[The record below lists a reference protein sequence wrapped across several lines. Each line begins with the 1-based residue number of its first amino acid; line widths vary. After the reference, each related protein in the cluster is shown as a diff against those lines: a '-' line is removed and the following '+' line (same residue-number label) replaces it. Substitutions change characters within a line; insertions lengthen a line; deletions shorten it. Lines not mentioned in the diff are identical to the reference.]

1 MIVEANKV
9 TNQVTIKT
17 DRGGQI
23 TLTWAAAANLST
35 LLSQKSHEA
44 EPAPARGKSYVP
56 AMERTRV

>member
-1 MIVEANKV
+1 MIVEADKA

-23 TLTWAAAANLST
+23 VLTWAAAANLST

-44 EPAPARGKSYVP
+44 EPAALPGRSYCPSV
-56 AMERTRV
+56 ERDRR